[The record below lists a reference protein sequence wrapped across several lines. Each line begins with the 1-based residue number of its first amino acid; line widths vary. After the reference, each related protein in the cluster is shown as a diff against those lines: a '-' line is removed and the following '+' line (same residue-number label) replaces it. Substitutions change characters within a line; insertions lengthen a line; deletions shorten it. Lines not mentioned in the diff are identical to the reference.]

1 MERGLDLK
9 KEYSGINLPVTN
21 ESWVKKSDYDFS
33 LFCAETVNGGARNYE
48 NAYLWLYINENIA
61 AGERSL
67 HSTAVGCFAQTNNA
81 SIRTGSCSNYADAK
95 ADSYAGGFAIPF
107 IEL

>member
-1 MERGLDLK
+1 MIFR
-9 KEYSGINLPVTN
+9 
-21 ESWVKKSDYDFS
+21 FS
-33 LFCAETVNGGARNYE
+33 ARRLLGGGARNYE
-48 NAYLWLYINENIA
+48 NAYLWLYINDNID

-67 HSTAVGCFAQTNNA
+67 HSTAVGCFAQSYNA
-81 SIRTGSCSNYADAK
+81 SIRTASCSNYADAK

>member
-1 MERGLDLK
+1 MIFR
-9 KEYSGINLPVTN
+9 
-21 ESWVKKSDYDFS
+21 FS
-33 LFCAETVNGGARNYE
+33 ARRLLMGGARNYE
-48 NAYLWLYINENIA
+48 NAYLWLYINDNID

-67 HSTAVGCFAQTNNA
+67 HSTAVGCFAQSYNA
-81 SIRTGSCSNYADAK
+81 SIRTASCSNYADAQ